1 MSGTETETETGTETG
16 WQASRAATDREALL
30 AAALEPTAEWLES
43 IFGAGSLWRPT
54 EDELPERLE
63 DTDSRTFLTEVGFPS
78 VHLSFLDYDST
89 DLTKDGPWSE
99 DPDELFGNRYP
110 DDDSPPKSYAYGM
123 GESMGYSL
131 MLLGDRGSVSLY
143 DPNGWDHAAGYAGH
157 VADSLPLLAGALGLW
172 ASFESRLF
180 GDDHDAVLREVRELI
195 DEIEPVEG
203 CRFWEEIFQWLE
215 DQ

>member
-1 MSGTETETETGTETG
+1 MSETVRVRQRQKNHGDM
-16 WQASRAATDREALL
+16 DREALL
-30 AAALEPTAEWLES
+30 AAAEAPTAEWLES

-63 DTDSRTFLTEVGFPS
+63 DEESRTFLTRVGFPAI
-78 VHLSFLDYDST
+78 HLDFIDFNST
-89 DLTKDGPWSE
+89 GLAKAGPWSE

-123 GESMGYSL
+123 GDSLGYSL
-131 MLLGDRGSVSLY
+131 MLLGNTGSVALY

-157 VADSLPLLAGALGLW
+157 VADSLPLLAGALGLL
-172 ASFESRLF
+172 ASYEDRLF
-180 GDDHDAVLREVRELI
+180 GDDHEAVLHELRELI

>member
-1 MSGTETETETGTETG
+1 MNGTATETGR
-16 WQASRAATDREALL
+16 QAGAAAVNREALL

-43 IFGAGSLWRPT
+43 IFGAGALWRPT

-63 DTDSRTFLTEVGFPS
+63 HAETRTFLTEVGFPS
-78 VHLSFLDYDST
+78 VHLAFVDYDST
-89 DLTKDGPWSE
+89 DLAQEGLWAE

-123 GESMGYSL
+123 GESLNYSL
-131 MLLGDRGSVSLY
+131 MLMGNTGSISLY

-157 VADSLPLLAGALGLW
+157 VADSLPLLAGALGLL
-172 ASFESRLF
+172 ASYEDRLF
-180 GDDHDAVLREVRELI
+180 GGDHEAVLHELRELI
-195 DEIEPVEG
+195 DEIDPVEG